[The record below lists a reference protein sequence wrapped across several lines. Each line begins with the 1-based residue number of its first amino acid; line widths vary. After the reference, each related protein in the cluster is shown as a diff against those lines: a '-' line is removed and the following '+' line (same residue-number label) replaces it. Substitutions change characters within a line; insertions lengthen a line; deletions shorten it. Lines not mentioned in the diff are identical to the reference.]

1 MRNRF
6 CTILF
11 FAAGIAI
18 AQREPGYDRSV
29 VSQVR
34 IDARDLGYAPDDLIP
49 SGESAVTALAARPDN
64 GIVYGATSGK
74 RSHLFLLDPVH
85 GYVQPLG
92 YLKDVTTVRR
102 SLAVMPNGD
111 VYIGG
116 SIAVD
121 NNGAGYGSYPG
132 GHLLRYRPP
141 ADLSRRPIRVDAP
154 CDVADLGVAAE
165 HEGIYALA
173 SDPSG
178 YLYGLTYPSGNFFRY
193 GVVDGKFS
201 LLGKVAEH
209 RIHGE
214 KFEQDR
220 LIGRAIAIARN
231 GDVFTTGEDGAVFRF
246 HPGDRAIERLA
257 VTIPS
262 EPGREGYN
270 RIEVWCTDPS
280 SKAESGAFYGG
291 TSDGYLVRF
300 QPDTLTFENLGKPL
314 NQYRVNGLVAAKNG
328 KLYGVGGDADDMA
341 RLFSYDPKSG
351 YRILGF
357 IDVNR
362 RPYYAWQA
370 YRIEAMCIGPDDTVY
385 LGEGERRSR
394 LYLFYPY

>member
-1 MRNRF
+1 MRGRICAVF
-6 CTILF
+6 LGL
-11 FAAGIAI
+11 AGILV
-18 AQREPGYDRSV
+18 AQREIGYDRSV

-49 SGESAVTALAARPDN
+49 DGESAVTALSATPGS
-64 GIVYGATSGK
+64 GIIYGATSGK
-74 RSHLFLLDPVH
+74 RSHLFVLDPVH

-92 YLKDVTTVRR
+92 YLKDLTTVRR
-102 SLAVMPNGD
+102 SLAITPNGD

-121 NNGAGYGSYPG
+121 NNGAGYDKYAG
-132 GHLLRYRPP
+132 GHLLRYHAP
-141 ADLSRRPIRVDAP
+141 ADQARRAIQIDTP
-154 CDVADLGVAAE
+154 CDVVDLGVPAE
-165 HEGIYALA
+165 HEGIYALTT
-173 SDPSG
+173 DPFG
-178 YLYGLTYPSGNFFRY
+178 LALYGLTYPSGNFFKY
-193 GVVDGKFS
+193 DIAGAKFT

-214 KFEQDR
+214 KFERDR
-220 LIGRAIAIARN
+220 LIGRAIAVAKS
-231 GDVFTTGEDGAVFRF
+231 GDVFTSGEDGAMFRYR
-246 HPGDRAIERLA
+246 PGASEIEKLA

-270 RIEVWCTDPS
+270 RIEVWCPR
-280 SKAESGAFYGG
+280 ASGEFYGG
-291 TSDGYLVRF
+291 TTDGYLVRF
-300 QPDTLTFENLGKPL
+300 HPDSLSFDNLGKPL
-314 NQYRVNGLVAAKNG
+314 NQYRLNGLVATKNG
-328 KLYGVGGDADDMA
+328 KLYGVGGDPDDMA

-351 YRILGF
+351 AYRILGF

-370 YRIEAMCIGPDDTVY
+370 YRIEAMCAGPDDTVY